1 MQLQNQT
8 SAAIQLSKPVIFGH
22 RGGFDGGFGDVDA
35 TWRWGPP
42 VSPPLPSLS
51 LLSSPSPLTLR
62 RPPSPLCLSPPFSS
76 LSPSRRRASSGL
88 PPWRPFPHR
97 TSSSWAAFLLLHRS
111 SSSHA
116 GLPPPGL
123 SPAKGKAR
131 PGSAAAAAADAQC
144 LRRSGSAEAAR
155 RSRVSLRCGSGR
167 RLKRGAPT
175 VARVRPCSLPLRAS
189 AGFSG
194 PSVPRHASLLAAR
207 GGCGAPHVWAAAR
220 ALDGGGG
227 GARGTTAA
235 GHARSR
241 GHAAELE
248 RG

>member
-1 MQLQNQT
+1 M
-8 SAAIQLSKPVIFGH
+8 AV
-22 RGGFDGGFGDVDA
+22 
-35 TWRWGPP
+35 GPTCQP
-42 VSPPLPSLS
+42 SPLISLFSPLS

-62 RPPSPLCLSPPFSS
+62 RPPSPICLSPPFS
-76 LSPSRRRASSGL
+76 LSPSRRWASSGL

-207 GGCGAPHVWAAAR
+207 GGCGAPHVWAATR
-220 ALDGGGG
+220 AGRRR
-227 GARGTTAA
+227 RGTRGAEA
-235 GHARSR
+235 MAQRSR